1 MNYKN
6 IFSIYIYMSDVIK
19 KVKSV
24 IKEFE
29 SDYYKLQEELKKQK
43 ETKNKK

>member
-1 MNYKN
+1 MNN
-6 IFSIYIYMSDVIK
+6 K

-29 SDYYKLQEELKKQK
+29 SDYYKLQEELKKRYNESDTG
-43 ETKNKK
+43 ETDSQEA